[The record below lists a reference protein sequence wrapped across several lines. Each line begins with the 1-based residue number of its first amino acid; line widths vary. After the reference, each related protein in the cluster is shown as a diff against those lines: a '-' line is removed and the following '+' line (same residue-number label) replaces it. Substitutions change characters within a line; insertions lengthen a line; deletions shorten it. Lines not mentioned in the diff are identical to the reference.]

1 MLELC
6 FLGLEDLSEQLLEQP
21 GTLNVLVLQTLFR
34 QTNFSRLFL
43 TGSRNVFISDNDIRH
58 SEMLNITFRAHFSSM
73 TNPDKSLDLNI
84 LVEWGPVKKCSH
96 LCKG

>member
-21 GTLNVLVLQTLFR
+21 GTLNVLLLQTLFR

-43 TGSRNVFISDNDIRH
+43 TGSSNVFISGNDIRH
-58 SEMLNITFRAHFSSM
+58 SEMPNI
-73 TNPDKSLDLNI
+73 
-84 LVEWGPVKKCSH
+84 
-96 LCKG
+96 

>member
-21 GTLNVLVLQTLFR
+21 GTLNVLLLQTLFR

-43 TGSRNVFISDNDIRH
+43 TGSRNVFISDNDIRL
-58 SEMLNITFRAHFSSM
+58 SEMPNI
-73 TNPDKSLDLNI
+73 
-84 LVEWGPVKKCSH
+84 
-96 LCKG
+96 